1 MTVRAPRRLLRA
13 LAGLFLAAVLAAA
26 GGPPARAVADVLA
39 PTPYMGWD
47 TYFALGGHV
56 NEQSIL
62 TEAHDLVAGG
72 LARSG
77 YHLVWLDVGWWN
89 GARDASGN
97 IVLNPAQ
104 WPHGLAWLTQQ
115 LHASGL
121 QAGIYTDAGTSGCGG
136 PADGSEG
143 HYQQDANTF
152 AAWGFDAVKVDFCG
166 GLREGLDPRAAY
178 GAVHSAIAANASHR
192 PMLLAVC
199 DFAQPGQFAVGVP
212 SLDGSTFST
221 WSFAP
226 AISNSWRTDT
236 DVGFPGN
243 VVFPNVLR
251 NLDADAAHPEV
262 AGPGHWNDPDYL
274 APDQGLSDAQFQTQ
288 MSMWSMLA
296 APLMVSADLQS
307 LSPTTARTVTNR
319 EVIWIDQDPAGVQG
333 TLVASS
339 GDGQVW
345 ARPLSDGSRAVALL
359 NRGDVPL
366 AISASAIGVGLPRA
380 ARYGVRDVWA
390 HRTNVTRGTL
400 AATVPPGATV
410 LLRVWA
416 RPASPARHRPRRRR
430 H

>member
-1 MTVRAPRRLLRA
+1 MTLRTRLARLLV
-13 LAGLFLAAVLAAA
+13 AVAIAAA
-26 GGPPARAVADVLA
+26 ASPAGAAAAPAPAAVLA

-47 TYFALGGHV
+47 TYFALGGHLS
-56 NEQSIL
+56 EQAIL
-62 TEAHDLVAGG
+62 TQAHDLLARG

-77 YHLVWLDVGWWN
+77 YRMVWLDVGWWN
-89 GARDASGN
+89 GARDAAGD
-97 IVLNPAQ
+97 IVVNPAL
-104 WPHGLAWLTQQ
+104 WPHGMAWLTQQ
-115 LHASGL
+115 LHAAGL
-121 QAGIYTDAGTSGCGG
+121 QAGVYTDAGSSGCGG
-136 PADGSEG
+136 VATGSEG
-143 HYQQDANTF
+143 HYQQDVNTF

-178 GAVHSAIAANASHR
+178 GAFHAAIAANASRR
-192 PMLLAVC
+192 PMLLSVC
-199 DFAQPGQFAVGVP
+199 DFAQPGQYATGVP
-212 SLDGSTFST
+212 SLDGSSFST

-226 AISNSWRTDT
+226 AIANSWRTDT

-274 APDQGLSDAQFQTQ
+274 APDQGLSAAQFQSQ
-288 MSMWSMLA
+288 MSMWAMLA
-296 APLMVSADLQS
+296 APLMVSANLDV
-307 LSPTTARTVTNR
+307 LSPASARALTNA
-319 EVIWIDQDPAGVQG
+319 EVIWIDQDPAGVQA

-339 GDGQVW
+339 GAAQVW

-366 AISASAIGVGLPRA
+366 AIAATANGIGLPRA

-390 HRTNVTRGTL
+390 HRTGASRGTL
-400 AATVPPGATV
+400 AATVAPGATD

-416 RPASPARHRPRRRR
+416 VRAKPSRHRRPRR
-430 H
+430 